1 MNWCVE
7 WFELFV
13 QLFKVIRWLARGA
26 VYYLKKL
33 IDYLMEYLF
42 SFERRDGVTLYGFFK
57 DFPGYLLRVL
67 ALLVFFYRLVDPLY
81 NFGFLYVL
89 CMKATV
95 IFLIFSKVSNKKGD
109 LHIWLS
115 AFKLVVFCIFFY
127 YNEDFFWD
135 DGLFGVLK
143 LLVLMHFTLS

>member
-1 MNWCVE
+1 
-7 WFELFV
+7 
-13 QLFKVIRWLARGA
+13 
-26 VYYLKKL
+26 
-33 IDYLMEYLF
+33 MEYLF

-115 AFKLVVFCIFFY
+115 AFKLVVFCIFFITTKI
-127 YNEDFFWD
+127 FFETTVYLEFLSFQCLCTLPFLRSLHQMS
-135 DGLFGVLK
+135 LFQQIANKRTVC
-143 LLVLMHFTLS
+143 LLRYFYLLDKQ